1 MCTHMLSLKLLF
13 VCVEGDAHLTKASLD
28 LRGVMHSPNCKVALI
43 TEAATIHFDTY
54 YRKAT
59 NYVLMVTIVSCCA
72 PSHFP
77 FPFDG
82 SVFSPSLLI

>member
-1 MCTHMLSLKLLF
+1 MFLLKLLTVF
-13 VCVEGDAHLTKASLD
+13 ICVEGDAHLTKASLD

-59 NYVLMVTIVSCCA
+59 NYVLMVTIVSCCVLS
-72 PSHFP
+72 PLPLP
-77 FPFDG
+77 FLDG
-82 SVFSPSLLI
+82 SFFSPSLLI